1 MASKLFF
8 LIAIPFFITL
18 PFFASLSCAD
28 GNSVSAICMSTP
40 YPSYCK
46 SMLPNQ
52 TTNVYGYGRFSIQSS
67 LLQSRIFL
75 SKVDR
80 YLQSQSSLSTTTI
93 RALEDC
99 GLLTELNIDFLSSSI
114 EDVNKTSR
122 TLPDLEADNVQTLLS
137 AILTNQQT
145 CLDGLQEADSAS
157 RVTNELSGALSN
169 YTKLCSVSLAL
180 FTKGWVPK
188 NRTWKPMMNHVTFQN
203 GPLPLR
209 MSSRT
214 RAVYETVRR
223 RKLLQSSNDITI
235 KGMVIV
241 SKNRSGNFT
250 TIMDA
255 INAAPNKTAST
266 DGYFLIYVT
275 AGVYEEYV
283 SIAKNKRYLLMI
295 GDGINQTIITGNRS
309 VVDGW
314 TTFNSATFG
323 KEKIFKICYLLTSIL
338 TCPKRSNG
346 LCFNINCIVM

>member
-28 GNSVSAICMSTP
+28 GNSVSTICMSTP

-46 SMLPNQ
+46 SILPNQ

-80 YLQSQSSLSTTTI
+80 YLRSQSSLSTTTI

-99 GLLTELNIDFLSSSI
+99 RLLTELNIDFSSSSI

-157 RVTNELSGALSN
+157 SVKNELSGALSN
-169 YTKLCSVSLAL
+169 YTKLSSVSLAL

-188 NRTWKPMMNHVTFQN
+188 NRTWKPMMNHVTFRN
-203 GPLPLR
+203 GLLPLR
-209 MSSRT
+209 MSSPT

-223 RKLLQSSNDITI
+223 RKLLQSSNEITI
-235 KGMVIV
+235 KDMVIV
-241 SKNRSGNFT
+241 SKNGSGNFT
-250 TIMDA
+250 TINDA

-323 KEKIFKICYLLTSIL
+323 KKKKKIMICYLLTSIL
-338 TCPKRSNG
+338 NLPKKIKW
-346 LCFNINCIVM
+346 FIFQH